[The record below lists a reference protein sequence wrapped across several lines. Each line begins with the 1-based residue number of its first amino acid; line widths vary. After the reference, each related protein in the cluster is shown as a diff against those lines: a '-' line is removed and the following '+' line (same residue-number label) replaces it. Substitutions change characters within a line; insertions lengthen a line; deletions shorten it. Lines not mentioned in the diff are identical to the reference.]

1 MNPKQRAAHAALSY
15 LRDGMVVGLGT
26 GTTADFF
33 LEALGE
39 AVRSN
44 KLRDI
49 RGVPT
54 SKYSELRAQKLG
66 ITVASLAE
74 CPRPDVTI
82 DGADEVDPKLDLIKG
97 GGGALLREKV
107 VAQNSR
113 KLIIIVDP
121 SKVVPH
127 LGHHFALPVEVTHFG
142 HEVQEPF
149 LRSLGCTPVLR
160 RDKNGLPFDTDNGNY
175 IYDCR
180 FSTPFDAA
188 AVHTAM
194 KKRAGIVETGFFLG
208 MADEVIVGNE
218 SGIEVKKRKASV

>member
-1 MNPKQRAAHAALSY
+1 MNPKQRAATAALSY
-15 LRDGMVVGLGT
+15 LRDGMIVGLGT
-26 GTTADFF
+26 GSTADFF

-39 AVRSN
+39 AVRSD
-44 KLRDI
+44 KLKGI

-74 CPRPDVTI
+74 CPNPDVTI
-82 DGADEVDPKLDLIKG
+82 DGADEVDPNLDLIKG

-107 VAQNSR
+107 VAQNSK
-113 KLIIIVDP
+113 KLVIIVDQG
-121 SKVVPH
+121 KMVPH

-142 HEVQEPF
+142 FEIQEPF

-160 RDKNGLPFDTDNGNY
+160 RDKSGRPFDTDNGNY

-180 FSTPFDAA
+180 FEQPVDPVAIQA
-188 AVHTAM
+188 AM
-194 KKRAGIVETGFFLG
+194 KSRAGIVETGFFLG
-208 MADEVIVGNE
+208 MASEVLIGTDNGV
-218 SGIEVKKRKASV
+218 EVRKRQP